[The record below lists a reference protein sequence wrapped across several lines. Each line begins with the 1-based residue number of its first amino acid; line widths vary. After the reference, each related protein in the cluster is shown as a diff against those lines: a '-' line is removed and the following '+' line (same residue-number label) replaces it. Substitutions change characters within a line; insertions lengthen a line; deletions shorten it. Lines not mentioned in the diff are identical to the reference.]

1 MTTLAIGSAPVTKTA
16 DQLRAE
22 QRGRVL
28 ARRALVGRCVDAACT
43 AVLGVAFVLVL
54 VAG

>member
-1 MTTLAIGSAPVTKTA
+1 MTTLTIGRAPAVKTA
-16 DQLRAE
+16 GQLAAEARNRAA
-22 QRGRVL
+22 
-28 ARRALVGRCVDAACT
+28 ARRELAGRMVDAACT